1 MKKSVG
7 IGAGV
12 AVVVVAAGG
21 WIGTSWYTGKR
32 IEATS
37 VQRLE
42 EANAFLTAKYPYLG
56 LKLTADR
63 YERGLFSTNARYV
76 LLSSVSPDPAKPIR
90 IDFDTVIKHG
100 PFPGTLAPHLAR
112 VQTTIAQNDTTKPVF
127 EITKG
132 ASPLVANALVAYGG
146 DTDYD
151 WAMPA
156 VEYAKDSRSISFSGA
171 KGAGTVDR
179 ETLAVK
185 GDMRVDLIKVQGAE
199 AEDKANVELHGIGGK
214 IDTRQGKFG
223 LSIGTAEMTLDRLVV
238 STKNPKLGGSLDKGS
253 YRVKIDENDKFLN
266 IEAAY
271 AAGAMKVG
279 TVDLGSAQLVLK
291 AGQLDGASL
300 KALTDF
306 YAKLPGVMALGATD
320 PKNAD
325 VMNSGIMTMMGS
337 GQQLLAAN
345 PTFSIDPMLW
355 KTDKGEQ
362 RASLNVVFDRM
373 PIEQG
378 STRDQA
384 IKAIKRLDASFS
396 FSKLMAQDLATR
408 ILVEQQGA
416 TPAAAQK
423 MAAEQIEQVV
433 AMAQMMNLGK
443 VEGDKLV
450 ARVVYA
456 DGVIDVNGTKTPVG
470 EFADQLGVG
479 KSWDHESEEEPKAEG
494 DEEEGDVED
503 DTDTDEAVAADD
515 ADTAVVSSG
524 NNLNRVNTDVMG
536 TILDNEGYSYTVD
549 TDGAGDPKIDVEPGE
564 TGAKSIEVEYYNCS
578 ARGKNCEDFLMKATF
593 KPSRGATLKL
603 INNFNR
609 ENRWVRV
616 YLDDDNSP
624 VVEMDVNADGGLGK
638 KSLKILVGLFF
649 SVTKDFAEEIKT
661 AAPAPRSR

>member
-12 AVVVVAAGG
+12 AVVVVVAAGA
-21 WIGTSWYTGKR
+21 WVGTTWYTGKR
-32 IEATS
+32 IEAS
-37 VQRLE
+37 SAQKLE

-63 YERGLFSTNARYV
+63 YERGVFSTNARYV
-76 LLSSVSPDPAKPIR
+76 LISSVSPDPAKPIR
-90 IDFDTVIKHG
+90 IDVDTRIDHG

-112 VQTTIAQNDTTKPVF
+112 VHSSIAQNETTKPVF
-127 EITKG
+127 DITKG
-132 ASPLVANALVAYGG
+132 ASPLVADALVAYGG
-146 DTDYD
+146 DTKYD

-171 KGAGTVDR
+171 KGAGTVERD
-179 ETLAVK
+179 TLAVK
-185 GDMRVDLIKVQGAE
+185 GDMRVDLIKIQGAE
-199 AEDKANVELHGIGGK
+199 AEDKANVEMHGIGGK
-214 IDTRQGKFG
+214 MDTRQGKFG
-223 LSIGTAEMTLDRLVV
+223 LSIGEAEMTLDRLVV
-238 STKNPKLGGSLDKGS
+238 TTKNPKLGGSLDKGS
-253 YRVKIDENDKFLN
+253 YRVKIGENDKFLN
-266 IEAAY
+266 VEAAY

-279 TVDLGSAQLVLK
+279 TVDLGSAQLVVK
-291 AGQLDGASL
+291 GGQLDGASL
-300 KALTDF
+300 KAMSDF
-306 YAKLPGVMALGATD
+306 YGKLPGVMALGATD

-325 VMNSGIMTMMGS
+325 MMNSGIMTMMGS

-345 PTFSIDPMLW
+345 PTFSIEPMLW

-362 RASLNVVFDRM
+362 RASLNVTFDRF

-378 STRDQA
+378 QARDMA
-384 IKAIKRLDASFS
+384 IKAIKRLEASFS

-408 ILVEQQGA
+408 LLVEQQGA
-416 TPAAAQK
+416 TPAEAQK

-443 VEGDKLV
+443 VEGDNLV
-450 ARVVYA
+450 TRVVYA
-456 DGVIDVNGTKTPVG
+456 DGVIDVNGTKTPVD

-479 KSWDHESEEEPKAEG
+479 KSWDQSSEEEPAVD
-494 DEEEGDVED
+494 DEEVDIED
-503 DTDTDEAVAADD
+503 ETEADEAVPADE
-515 ADTAVVSSG
+515 AGTPAVVSG
-524 NNLNRVNTDVMG
+524 NNLNRVNTDILG
-536 TILDNEGYSYTVD
+536 DILDDEGYSYTVD
-549 TDGAGDPKIDVEPGE
+549 TDSAGDPKIDIEPGE

-603 INNFNR
+603 INGFNR